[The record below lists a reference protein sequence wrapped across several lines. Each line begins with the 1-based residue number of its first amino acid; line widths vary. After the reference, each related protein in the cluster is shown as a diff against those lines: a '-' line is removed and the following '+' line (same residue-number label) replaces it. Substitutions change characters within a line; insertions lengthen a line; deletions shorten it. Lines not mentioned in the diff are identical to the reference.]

1 MMLDFNQFYPEIKDV
16 SFKVLKMIFF
26 QHGMEA
32 DDDDL
37 IVAMN
42 IIKNN
47 PYPLVN
53 KEYAPVVLNR
63 IRNATN
69 ENMYNCFKQIIE
81 KDYLLKKV

>member
-1 MMLDFNQFYPEIKDV
+1 MSDFNQVHPNIENV
-16 SFKVLKMIFF
+16 SLKGLKVIFLN
-26 QHGMEA
+26 HGMQAE
-32 DDDDL
+32 DED
-37 IVAMN
+37 IIIAMN

-63 IRNATN
+63 IRNSTN

-81 KDYLLKKV
+81 KDYLINEI

>member
-1 MMLDFNQFYPEIKDV
+1 MSGSEQFYPEVKEV
-16 SFKVLKMIFF
+16 SFRVLKMIFF
-26 QHGMEA
+26 KHGMEA
-32 DDDDL
+32 DDEDL
-37 IVAMN
+37 IIALN

-63 IRNATN
+63 IRNSTN

-81 KDYLLKKV
+81 KDYLLKEV